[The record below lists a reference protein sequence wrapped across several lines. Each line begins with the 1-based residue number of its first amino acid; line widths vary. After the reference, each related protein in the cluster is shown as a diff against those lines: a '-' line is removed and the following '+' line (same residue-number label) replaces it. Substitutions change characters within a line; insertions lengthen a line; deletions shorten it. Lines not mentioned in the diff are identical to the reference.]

1 MCWDFK
7 FIVKNQNLSKCR
19 IVAEFF
25 TKPRFAHFFEVF
37 RRIAQLGEEQELK
50 EQKLEEEE
58 EKERRGH
65 RSQVEC
71 APQEVGAYR

>member
-1 MCWDFK
+1 MLGFQIYREKSK
-7 FIVKNQNLSKCR
+7 FIKMPNCCR
-19 IVAEFF
+19 IFLRN
-25 TKPRFAHFFEVF
+25 PDSRIFFEVF

-58 EKERRGH
+58 KERRGH

>member
-25 TKPRFAHFFEVF
+25 YETPIRAFFEVF

-58 EKERRGH
+58 KERRGH

>member
-25 TKPRFAHFFEVF
+25 YETTIRAFFRGFQTNCTTRGGAGAEG
-37 RRIAQLGEEQELK
+37 AEAGGGGER
-50 EQKLEEEE
+50 EE
-58 EKERRGH
+58 RT
-65 RSQVEC
+65 QVTGGMC
-71 APQEVGAYR
+71 STGSWSL